1 MLYQSL
7 IPIQGMQMAKEIGA
21 VKYVECSAK
30 HQTDIKEVFENAIR
44 AVVEPQIKPRGK
56 SKDKKPCTM
65 L

>member
-1 MLYQSL
+1 
-7 IPIQGMQMAKEIGA
+7 MAKEIGA

-65 L
+65 F